1 MKKEL
6 QSKHRKLSKRM
17 TQKQLKARLE
27 KIKKRREKS
36 SYDNNGIH
44 ERTSSSTR

>member
-1 MKKEL
+1 MGKEL

-17 TQKQLKARLE
+17 TQKQLKERLE

-44 ERTSSSTR
+44 EKTSSTTR